1 MNNTLA
7 ISRHLN
13 ILGCL
18 AMLIAIIFFIVFFRI
33 EDVHDATY
41 FIGGAFTFLIISI
54 LSFGFS
60 KVIEL
65 LDKISK

>member
-1 MNNTLA
+1 MNDIPI

-13 ILGCL
+13 ILGGL
-18 AMLIAIIFFIVFFRI
+18 AILVAIIFFVVFFNI
-33 EDVHDATY
+33 KEMMDAAY

-60 KVIEL
+60 KIIEL

>member
-1 MNNTLA
+1 MNDIPI

-18 AMLIAIIFFIVFFRI
+18 AILVAIIFFVVFFNI
-33 EDVHDATY
+33 KEMMDAAY

-60 KVIEL
+60 KIIEL

>member
-1 MNNTLA
+1 MNDIPI

-13 ILGCL
+13 ILGCFAIL
-18 AMLIAIIFFIVFFRI
+18 VAIIFFVVFFNI
-33 EDVHDATY
+33 KEMMDAAY

-60 KVIEL
+60 KIIEL

>member
-1 MNNTLA
+1 MNDIPA
-7 ISRHLN
+7 MCRHLN
-13 ILGCL
+13 ISGCFAIL
-18 AMLIAIIFFIVFFRI
+18 VAIIFFVVFFNI
-33 EDVHDATY
+33 KEMMDAAY

-60 KVIEL
+60 KIIEL

>member
-1 MNNTLA
+1 MDDIPT

-13 ILGCL
+13 ILGCFAIL
-18 AMLIAIIFFIVFFRI
+18 VAIIFFVVFFNI
-33 EDVHDATY
+33 KEMMDAAY

-60 KVIEL
+60 KIIEL